1 MSRNEEKRMEAKEN
15 KARLKEIKRVNR
27 AANKAYRDQKKLY
40 NSKNTDPSMYKAE
53 MKNKEN
59 LLEIDGL
66 KTWFYTDTGVVK
78 AVDGV
83 TINIPEG
90 KTVGIVGESGCGKS
104 VTSMSTMRLV
114 QGPAGQIVDGAIRF
128 HKVDG
133 EVVDLTKLPTSEMC
147 KVRGKEIAMIFQE
160 PMTSLNPVFTIGYQL
175 DEAISLHKPE
185 MDKKDVRVQSIK
197 MLETVGIARAEGV
210 YDSYPHELSGGMR
223 QRVMIAMALCC
234 EPKLI
239 IADEPTTA
247 LDVTIQ
253 AQILDLMRSIKDKI
267 NASIMLITHD
277 LGVVAEMAD
286 YVVVMYAGRVI
297 EEGTAT
303 EIYKDPRHPYTI
315 GLLNSKPVIGK
326 KVEKLYSIPG
336 QVPNPVNMPDYCY
349 FKSRCDRCTD
359 KCDGKYPEMIQVSP
373 THRVSCWLYEGGNET
388 SCQK

>member
-15 KARLKEIKRVNR
+15 KARLKEIKRVNKV
-27 AANKAYRDQKKLY
+27 ANKAYRDQKKIY
-40 NSKNTDPSMYKAE
+40 NSKSTDPSVYKTE
-53 MKNKEN
+53 MKNKDN

-83 TINIPEG
+83 TINIPAG

-128 HKVDG
+128 HKVNGD
-133 EVVDLTKLPTSEMC
+133 VVDLTKLPTSEMC

-185 MDKKDVRVQSIK
+185 LEKKDVRIQSIK

-297 EEGTAT
+297 EEGTASD
-303 EIYKDPRHPYTI
+303 IYKDPRHPYTI

-326 KVEKLYSIPG
+326 KVDKLYSIPG

-349 FKSRCDRCTD
+349 FKSRCDRCTE